1 MGRAGD
7 THAGP
12 RATPATGLTGG
23 DETHNQMRI
32 QGISESQIFG
42 FSSDSNSLSKIPN
55 IRIDSY

>member
-7 THAGP
+7 THGGP

-32 QGISESQIFG
+32 QGISKFQKFG
-42 FSSDSNSLSKIPN
+42 FSSDSNSLSRIQN
-55 IRIDSY
+55 IRIDPY